1 MAETDQ
7 IKLSI
12 VVPFYKTETY
22 LDRCMESLLAQTLDG
37 IEIVCVNDGSPDNC
51 LTRLREYESAHPGV
65 VRVVDKPNGGLWAA
79 RWSGTDVARG
89 KYVAYL
95 DSDDHVAPYFAED
108 FWRVAEHEG
117 ADIVVCGFN
126 RVEEGTGKVL
136 STEMADEKPGFLAHT
151 DPGRLIEINPAAWNK
166 CFRRDLL
173 LRMHRLDEP
182 PAILEDVTLSQ
193 LAYLASDKP
202 VAFTGAAPYQYMI
215 REGSMINTVTVP
227 QVESVRRALLEVAAD
242 FDADG
247 AEPELRQSLDATVFL
262 HLGVSMSFR
271 LSCSKDVDLKAQMTE
286 TTRYLDEHF
295 PTWRRS
301 PYIGA
306 AYAAKHGGA
315 YAKLTLSAWFY
326 KAHLMRPF
334 LAAYRAFIAHS
345 GKDLKW

>member
-12 VVPFYKTETY
+12 VVPFYKTEAY

-37 IEIVCVNDGSPDNC
+37 IEVVCVNDGSPDGC
-51 LTRLREYESAHPGV
+51 PSRLREYEAAHPGV

-95 DSDDHVAPYFAED
+95 DSDDHVAPGFAED
-108 FWRVAEHEG
+108 FWRVAELEG

-126 RVEEGTGKVL
+126 RVEEGTGKLL
-136 STEMADEKPGFLAHT
+136 STEMVDAKPSFLAHE

-173 LRMHRLDEP
+173 LRMHRLAEP

-202 VAFTGAAPYQYMI
+202 VAFTGKAPYQYMI

-227 QVESVRRALLEVAAD
+227 QVESVRRALLEVAGD

-247 AEPELRQSLDATVFL
+247 AEPALRESLDATVFL

-271 LSCSKDVDLKAQMTE
+271 LSCSKDVDLKSQMAE
-286 TTRYLDEHF
+286 TTRYLDEDF
-295 PTWRRS
+295 PSWRRS

-306 AYAAKHGGA
+306 GYAARHGGA
-315 YAKLTLSAWFY
+315 YTKLALAAWFY

-334 LAAYRAFIAHS
+334 LAAYRAYITRS
-345 GKDLKW
+345 GKELKW